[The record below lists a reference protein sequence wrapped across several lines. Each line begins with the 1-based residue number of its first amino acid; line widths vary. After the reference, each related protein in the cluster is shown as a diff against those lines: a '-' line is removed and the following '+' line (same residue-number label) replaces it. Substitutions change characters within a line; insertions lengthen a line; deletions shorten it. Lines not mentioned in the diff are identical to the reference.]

1 MQHCPACLTSGSL
14 MGSEGGSNGLK
25 RDGAAAPAHFTTC
38 HPLSC
43 RWGQEPHG
51 AGYWREYTLLWYKHM
66 HRETD
71 THKTRPSNLDP
82 TSDPAVRCYNGIYH
96 NLSPFRQNTTVTC
109 SLSEQS
115 TKGVYCVHVLLVL
128 LAENCKEFLVLS
140 QSKHWMLY
148 YSGLKIHRLYINA
161 GQLGAEL
168 YSVVVDKNI
177 N

>member
-25 RDGAAAPAHFTTC
+25 RDGAVAPAHFTTC

-51 AGYWREYTLLWYKHM
+51 AGFWREYTLLWDKHM

-115 TKGVYCVHVLLVL
+115 TKGVYCACFACSSSRELQGIPCFISIKTLDVVLL
-128 LAENCKEFLVLS
+128 
-140 QSKHWMLY
+140 
-148 YSGLKIHRLYINA
+148 RT
-161 GQLGAEL
+161 
-168 YSVVVDKNI
+168 KNTQTVY
-177 N
+177 